1 MTTTQEFSG
10 NDVKG
15 GSEMAWHGILGKAT
29 HKAVPHLVAFAAYEA
44 LHRVVAKAPWREAT
58 VTALACSIRGV
69 RKAEVS
75 TERARLTAADMFA
88 EAIERSGEEVRP
100 SAVAEEKVSPRKRTA
115 EAKTADA
122 DH

>member
-1 MTTTQEFSG
+1 MP
-10 NDVKG
+10 
-15 GSEMAWHGILGKAT
+15 WHGLFGKAT
-29 HKAVPHLVAFAAYEA
+29 HHVVPHLVAFAAYEA

-58 VTALACSIRGV
+58 VTTMACGIRGV

-88 EAIERSGEEVRP
+88 EAIERSGEEVPP
-100 SAVAEEKVSPRKRTA
+100 SAVAEEKVPRRRRRTA
-115 EAKTADA
+115 ETKTTDA

>member
-1 MTTTQEFSG
+1 MTG
-10 NDVKG
+10 NEVKG
-15 GSEMAWHGILGKAT
+15 AFEMWHGLIGKAA

-44 LHRVVAKAPWREAT
+44 LHRAVAKAPWREAT
-58 VTALACSIRGV
+58 VTAMACGIRGV

-88 EAIERSGEEVRP
+88 EAIERSGEEVSP
-100 SAVAEEKVSPRKRTA
+100 SEVAEEKVRPRRRRTA
-115 EAKTADA
+115 EARTTDA